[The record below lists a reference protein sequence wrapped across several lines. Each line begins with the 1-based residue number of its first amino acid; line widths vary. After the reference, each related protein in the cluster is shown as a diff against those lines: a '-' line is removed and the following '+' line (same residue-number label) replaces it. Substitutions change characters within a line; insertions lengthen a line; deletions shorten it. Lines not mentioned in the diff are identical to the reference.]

1 MVILYG
7 LEVVAVFVVIIFVHE
22 LGHFL
27 AAKAVGVGV
36 ERFSFG
42 FGPVLLGRRI
52 GETEYVLS
60 AVPLG
65 GYVKMVGEEIGE
77 LVTDADI
84 ERSFSHKSLG
94 KRFFIVFAGPL
105 FNLIAAFLFFSGTF
119 LAFGVNVPGDTP
131 QVGGVVSG
139 LPAYKAGLE
148 EGDLVL
154 NVAGKAVHTW
164 EELAER
170 IQQSE
175 GKAIILQLEKA
186 SDGRTVEVTVQP
198 ELRSGGAGDPAKP
211 AYVIGIERMFNRQ
224 EVSTIRALVLGVEQ
238 TYLWTWLILDS
249 LAKLLSLQVPAS
261 ELGGPILIAQVA
273 GQQAQLGLDNLL
285 RFIAIISVNLAVLN
299 LLPIPVLDGGH
310 LFFFLIELLIGRP
323 VSVRYREVAWRMG
336 FLFIILLIVFVFYN
350 DIARMIEG

>member
-1 MVILYG
+1 MVVL
-7 LEVVAVFVVIIFVHE
+7 LEVVAVFVVIILVHE

-36 ERFSFG
+36 ERFSLG

-65 GYVKMVGEEIGE
+65 GYVKMIGEELGE
-77 LVTDADI
+77 VVVGADT
-84 ERSFSHKSLG
+84 ERSFSHKSVG
-94 KRFFIVFAGPL
+94 RRFLIVFAGPL
-105 FNLIAAFLFFSGTF
+105 FNLLAAFLLFSVTF
-119 LAFGVNVPGDTP
+119 LTFGVSVPSEAP
-131 QVGGVVSG
+131 QVGVVVEG
-139 LPAYKAGLE
+139 LPAHKAGLE
-148 EGDLVL
+148 KGDVVFS
-154 NVAGKAVHTW
+154 VAGEAVGTW
-164 EELAER
+164 EELAEHIR
-170 IQQSE
+170 ESE
-175 GKAIILQLEKA
+175 GKALLLQVKRA
-186 SDGRTVEVTVQP
+186 SDGRTVEIIVQP
-198 ELRSGGAGDPAKP
+198 ELRSGPPGKP
-211 AYVIGIERMFNRQ
+211 TYVIGIERVFNLQ
-224 EVSTIRALVLGVEQ
+224 EVSAIRALVLGVEQ

-249 LAKLLSLQVPAS
+249 VGRLLLGQVPMS

-273 GQQAQLGLDNLL
+273 GRQAQSGLDNLL

-350 DIARMIEG
+350 DIARMVEG